1 MQTLFII
8 SSTAFVLAALAW
20 FSTWAFWL
28 HPPEGWLG
36 KEVVAVTPIA
46 ENDRVRH
53 AAWFRCIKLVTLLLG
68 VLTAALFASLVNAH
82 PW

>member
-8 SSTAFVLAALAW
+8 SLTAFVIAALAW

-36 KEVVAVTPIA
+36 KEVMVVTPLR

-53 AAWFRCIKLVTLLLG
+53 AGWFRWIKLATLLLG
-68 VLTAALFASLVNAH
+68 LLSAALFAALVSAH
-82 PW
+82 TW